1 MADRPL
7 APEEAALWR
16 RLVASV
22 EPLAKPR
29 PKAPAA
35 VGTKPLGAATG
46 VAPGPNMPTPTV
58 AAPPKTPQRAVRPP
72 QRPAAAP
79 PPPPPPDFLPGR
91 LDSHSDRRLDRGRI
105 EPDVRLDLHERN
117 LGDAYAQLDATL
129 ELAIAAGHRTIL
141 LIAGRPRGYD
151 RARALHGDSGGRGA
165 IRAALDDWLHASRH
179 ARHIAAVRNAHPRH
193 GGAGALYIVLK
204 RGR

>member
-1 MADRPL
+1 VADRPL

-22 EPLAKPR
+22 EPLAKHQ
-29 PKAPAA
+29 PKALTTA
-35 VGTKPLGAATG
+35 TKPVGAATP
-46 VAPGPNMPTPTV
+46 AIP
-58 AAPPKTPQRAVRPP
+58 AAPSAPALTQPAAPKSAARPP
-72 QRPAAAP
+72 QRPAVP
-79 PPPPPPDFLPGR
+79 PPPPLDFSPGR
-91 LDSHSDRRLDRGRI
+91 LDSHIDRRLDRGRI

-193 GGAGALYIVLK
+193 GGAGALYILLK